1 MEAEL
6 GFRNWVFGL
15 RLFGYAAS
23 REALKAPHLSALLA
37 SQTAL
42 PVAAFARTP
51 GSSAET
57 APAKSTWLGLQVYKL
72 RHMYSNDCNINVYI
86 CIYIYIYI
94 CIYGCIDLPICVN
107 VYICRDM

>member
-1 MEAEL
+1 M
-6 GFRNWVFGL
+6 
-15 RLFGYAAS
+15 
-23 REALKAPHLSALLA
+23 KAPHLSALLV

-72 RHMYSNDCNINVYI
+72 RHMYRNDWNINVYI
-86 CIYIYIYI
+86 YVY
-94 CIYGCIDLPICVN
+94 
-107 VYICRDM
+107 VYI